1 VSTVW
6 KQQPQSKSE
15 ELSATVWKENLRKKR
30 NQKNIMLEKYCFP
43 RMKSITHI
51 QKKYNN
57 TFATADAVL

>member
-1 VSTVW
+1 
-6 KQQPQSKSE
+6 
-15 ELSATVWKENLRKKR
+15 
-30 NQKNIMLEKYCFP
+30 MLEKYCFP